1 MNFFTK
7 VFVSPIKEIKEAIAK
22 KRKDGIN
29 DNEFELQTAKPGYI
43 YNENINFV
51 DCIFIIL
58 DHHILLYQINKE
70 Q

>member
-43 YNENINFV
+43 YIMK
-51 DCIFIIL
+51 IL
-58 DHHILLYQINKE
+58 ILLIVSLLF
-70 Q
+70 

>member
-43 YNENINFV
+43 NNENINFV

-58 DHHILLYQINKE
+58 DHLILLYQINKE

>member
-22 KRKDGIN
+22 KRKGGIN

>member
-43 YNENINFV
+43 YI
-51 DCIFIIL
+51 
-58 DHHILLYQINKE
+58 
-70 Q
+70 